1 MKAYNFAHA
10 RMRRRAG
17 SVKFRELCTFLGVSF
32 NGSLSYS
39 SNLTVPAP
47 PKKHPVDDPIGSA
60 WCVTFPAHGEVL
72 DPMRMNC
79 DLACI
84 IHSYI
89 KKITRH
95 TTISQKHMSA
105 AISATFSLWNESR
118 QHREALCVLVS
129 LFLMPPSVNTF
140 P

>member
-39 SNLTVPAP
+39 SNLTDPIP
-47 PKKHPVDDPIGSA
+47 SKKHPVDDPITTA
-60 WCVTFPAHGEVL
+60 WGVTFPTRGEVL
-72 DPMRMNC
+72 DPMRVNC
-79 DLACI
+79 ELACI
-84 IHSYI
+84 VYSHI
-89 KKITRH
+89 KKLTRQA
-95 TTISQKHMSA
+95 TTSQKHMCA
-105 AISATFSLWNESR
+105 AISATFLLWSESR

-129 LFLMPPSVNTF
+129 LLLMPPSANTF
-140 P
+140 L